1 MSFLKEGVIM
11 KLKNLF
17 ISLKIGAVCVLRL
30 KCSDSMFLDFDFVID
45 DEEFLWEIQEIFGD
59 LLISRVD
66 VLKNVYFTILLD
78 SDLFLEFKNYLVK
91 GCF

>member
-1 MSFLKEGVIM
+1 M

-17 ISLKIGAVCVLRL
+17 ISLKFGVGCVLRL
-30 KCSDSMFLDFDFVID
+30 KCSDSKFLDFDFVID
-45 DEEFLWEIQEIFGD
+45 DEEFLWEIQEIFGG

-91 GCF
+91 GGF